1 MTGEQNKELEQRIQ
15 TIYNYLKIAEK
26 SQQLSEEE
34 LRTQDPSFWDDPK
47 KAEAQMKIIRGLKY
61 WVEGFKKIQSGYDD
75 LQVLIEFEKEGGA
88 SAAEVEDQYQ
98 MLGGMVEEL
107 ELKNMLSNE
116 EDSLSAVIQITAGAG
131 GTESCDW
138 ASMLMRM
145 YLMWAQK
152 QGYKVTELNH
162 QEGDVAG
169 IKTVSLEFDGEFA
182 FGYLKGEN
190 GVHRLVRISPFD
202 SNAKRHTSFVSVYVY
217 PLVDDQIEIHI
228 NPADI
233 SWETFRSGGAGGQN
247 VNKVETAVRLRHAP
261 SGIII
266 ENSESEEYTDIIGLF
281 DRKELSNNPHSEWFN
296 QNYSDYNLDQE
307 TLDKL
312 KPLFKDIEITVFMG
326 TWCSDSRKEI
336 PVFYKLIDK
345 LNFSEKSIE
354 LIGMTLEKTTPD
366 SLEFNQNLINVPT
379 FIFKKDG
386 KEINRIVEFPLET
399 IEKDILEI
407 LTTNNYQN
415 PYDF

>member
-1 MTGEQNKELEQRIQ
+1 M
-15 TIYNYLKIAEK
+15 
-26 SQQLSEEE
+26 
-34 LRTQDPSFWDDPK
+34 K
-47 KAEAQMKIIRGLKY
+47 KNSKIIIAIIIVSPIF
-61 WVEGFKKIQSGYDD
+61 WIFQD
-75 LQVLIEFEKEGGA
+75 LITF
-88 SAAEVEDQYQ
+88 
-98 MLGGMVEEL
+98 
-107 ELKNMLSNE
+107 N
-116 EDSLSAVIQITAGAG
+116 DS
-131 GTESCDW
+131 
-138 ASMLMRM
+138 
-145 YLMWAQK
+145 K
-152 QGYKVTELNH
+152 
-162 QEGDVAG
+162 
-169 IKTVSLEFDGEFA
+169 
-182 FGYLKGEN
+182 
-190 GVHRLVRISPFD
+190 
-202 SNAKRHTSFVSVYVY
+202 
-217 PLVDDQIEIHI
+217 
-228 NPADI
+228 
-233 SWETFRSGGAGGQN
+233 
-247 VNKVETAVRLRHAP
+247 
-261 SGIII
+261 II

-281 DRKELSNNPHSEWFN
+281 DRNELSNNPHSEWIN

-307 TLDKL
+307 TLNKL

-345 LNFSEKSIE
+345 LKFGEESIE

>member
-1 MTGEQNKELEQRIQ
+1 MK
-15 TIYNYLKIAEK
+15 K
-26 SQQLSEEE
+26 LS
-34 LRTQDPSFWDDPK
+34 
-47 KAEAQMKIIRGLKY
+47 KIILA
-61 WVEGFKKIQSGYDD
+61 I
-75 LQVLIEFEKEGGA
+75 I
-88 SAAEVEDQYQ
+88 
-98 MLGGMVEEL
+98 
-107 ELKNMLSNE
+107 
-116 EDSLSAVIQITAGAG
+116 I
-131 GTESCDW
+131 
-138 ASMLMRM
+138 
-145 YLMWAQK
+145 
-152 QGYKVTELNH
+152 
-162 QEGDVAG
+162 
-169 IKTVSLEFDGEFA
+169 
-182 FGYLKGEN
+182 
-190 GVHRLVRISPFD
+190 ISPILWIFQDLITFND
-202 SNAKRHTSFVSVYVY
+202 SK
-217 PLVDDQIEIHI
+217 
-228 NPADI
+228 
-233 SWETFRSGGAGGQN
+233 
-247 VNKVETAVRLRHAP
+247 
-261 SGIII
+261 II

-345 LNFSEKSIE
+345 LNFSEESIE